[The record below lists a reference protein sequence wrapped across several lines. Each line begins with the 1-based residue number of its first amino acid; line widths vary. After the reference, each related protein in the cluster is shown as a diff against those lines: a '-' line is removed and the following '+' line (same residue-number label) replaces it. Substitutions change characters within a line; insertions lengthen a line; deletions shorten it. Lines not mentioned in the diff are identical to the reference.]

1 MCSQFGA
8 SYCGGSS
15 CSNGCYC
22 CTDSCSGGCGN
33 NCQGTCS
40 GGCNTTCT
48 GSCANGCSGCG
59 SGCASGCSGC
69 GSGCASGCSGCGSG
83 CATGC
88 SGCGSGCASTCTG
101 GCKNTCKNTCTN
113 ACTACTGTCKEQC
126 DNGCTST
133 SFAETY
139 ARLTISN
146 IIYDNEINDLIN
158 LLISELTRRG
168 YSANS
173 SLISNIYVMQNL
185 YNNLST
191 DFQKLGKSISGSS
204 VIVNKTTFTEF
215 INFLKDIYDN
225 IIVL

>member
-22 CTDSCSGGCGN
+22 CTDSCSGGCGSSCEN
-33 NCQGTCS
+33 GCAPSCS
-40 GGCNTTCT
+40 GSCT
-48 GSCANGCSGCG
+48 GGCSTSCTGGCKTGCTGCSGCG
-59 SGCASGCSGC
+59 SGCSGCSGC
-69 GSGCASGCSGCGSG
+69 GSGCADTCS
-83 CATGC
+83 
-88 SGCGSGCASTCTG
+88 G
-101 GCKNTCKNTCTN
+101 GCKTGCNDTCKGTCKNTCTD
-113 ACTACTGTCKEQC
+113 ACTACTGTCKDQC

-133 SFAETY
+133 SFVETY
-139 ARLTISN
+139 ARLAISN

-168 YSANS
+168 YGANS
-173 SLISNIYVMQNL
+173 SLVSNIYVMKNL

-191 DFQKLGKSISGSS
+191 DFQKLGKSTSGSS

-215 INFLKDIYDN
+215 IDFLKNIYDD